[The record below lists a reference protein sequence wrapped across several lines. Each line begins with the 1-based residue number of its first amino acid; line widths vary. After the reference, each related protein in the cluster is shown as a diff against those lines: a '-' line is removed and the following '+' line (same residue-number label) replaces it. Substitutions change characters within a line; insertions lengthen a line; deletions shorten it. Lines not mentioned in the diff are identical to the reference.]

1 MVCWRFSAHERQSMQ
16 PSLLCASLLIFALPI
31 GAGVASCSTK
41 GMWQDGAT
49 RPSASGSS
57 SNAVQRKST
66 AMRLPV
72 TDPLIIRLDPLVRP
86 ESFDDNQTSGALKV
100 GTGRGLPHAYSGDI
114 APQLRWQDQL
124 KLGRNG
130 ALVAFIELTSPGAA
144 GLRVGLRFLA
154 AQSVDLHFAGESG
167 SSDPLPS
174 FKASARHL
182 ELDETPVRWSPTVDG
197 DTLTIRI
204 AAPSRS
210 AADSVRLAIDRVSH
224 IHSAVGE

>member
-1 MVCWRFSAHERQSMQ
+1 
-16 PSLLCASLLIFALPI
+16 
-31 GAGVASCSTK
+31 
-41 GMWQDGAT
+41 
-49 RPSASGSS
+49 
-57 SNAVQRKST
+57 
-66 AMRLPV
+66 MRLPV

-86 ESFDDNQTSGALKV
+86 ESFDDNQSSGALKI
-100 GTGRGLPHAYSGDI
+100 GTGRALPKAYSGDV
-114 APQLRWQDQL
+114 ASLLRWQSHL
-124 KLGRNG
+124 TPGGNG
-130 ALVAFIELTSPGAA
+130 ALVAFIELASPGAA

-204 AAPSRS
+204 AASSRS

-224 IHSAVGE
+224 IHSVTGK